1 MAHALPKLIC
11 TPINTSKMCP
21 SDFTTT
27 LSDVLQSDPVKR
39 LLNQPNIIVKKIPL
53 KINSTSVS
61 NDNVLT
67 NKIHNADPNV
77 NRTKQS
83 ELSVIP
89 LQTNQEENTEDKNF
103 LPSKKHGESEIT
115 LVPVTRERK
124 PCGHYEPCENI
135 ICEVIV
141 QQYVDRDG
149 SSPMLA
155 INIEESEIDAP
166 VSKHCENK
174 MCDALSIDHDRCR
187 RAIIRL
193 NRCNQSITCDICG
206 IMLQTQR
213 SRIYHRNCIRKNEYR
228 HNEASSAKILKKR
241 MREREVQI
249 IEASKMKRT
258 NYTDPITGYSLAM
271 ETLKNNKELIIIP
284 KSVPLQQQQPPPSQ
298 LPPPP
303 PSPSPPPL
311 SPPLPPPPPPPPTTT
326 TTITINSMSTKQ
338 STSQI
343 NNVNVFGKLLSNI
356 PIVLPQ
362 QSIVLS
368 KTQSSNENSISN
380 PIQLAVSETL
390 TRSFITTTSTVPLPQ
405 NHYITFTTQANT
417 RPVPINELLLPH
429 SQIVTTPIQPKPL
442 LTPIRVVPITNLITE
457 PSLLHKTQ
465 GIPKFCIMPDDKAPS
480 LTITNSQSTQHLA
493 IVPKVGLS
501 TNSKTASQEKKKIVK
516 KKRRTKVFKCDYCL
530 KHFSTDW
537 YFKIHVAM
545 HRGENQVTCKICKRL
560 FSNRYDMKK
569 HIFNDHESQSISPSI
584 CNQQITE
591 DSQTSNLDIQQEVKK
606 EDKTNGYIIMPTQ
619 EIVKNIKTELRHE
632 V

>member
-1 MAHALPKLIC
+1 MAHASLPKLIC
-11 TPINTSKMCP
+11 TPINTSRMCP

-39 LLNQPNIIVKKIPL
+39 LLNQPNIIVKRIPL
-53 KINSTSVS
+53 KINATSVS

-67 NKIHNADPNV
+67 NKIHNVDSNV

-89 LQTNQEENTEDKNF
+89 LQTNQEENIEDKNF
-103 LPSKKHGESEIT
+103 LPSKKQGKSEIT

-135 ICEVIV
+135 ICDVIV

-166 VSKHCENK
+166 VSRHCENK

-193 NRCNQSITCDICG
+193 NRCNQSIACDICG

-213 SRIYHRNCIRKNEYR
+213 SRIYHKNCIRKNEYR
-228 HNEASSAKILKKR
+228 HNETSSAKILKER
-241 MREREVQI
+241 MREREIQI
-249 IEASKMKRT
+249 IEASKMKR
-258 NYTDPITGYSLAM
+258 NDYTDPITGYSLAM

-298 LPPPP
+298 
-303 PSPSPPPL
+303 
-311 SPPLPPPPPPPPTTT
+311 PPPPPPPPQPPTTT
-326 TTITINSMSTKQ
+326 TTTTTTTATTAITINSMSTKQ

-343 NNVNVFGKLLSNI
+343 NNVNNVFGKLLSSI

-362 QSIVLS
+362 QSIVLG
-368 KTQSSNENSISN
+368 KTQCSNENSISN
-380 PIQLAVSETL
+380 PIQLAVSEAL
-390 TRSFITTTSTVPLPQ
+390 TRSFVTTTSTVPLPQ

-417 RPVPINELLLPH
+417 HPIPINELLLPH

-457 PSLLHKTQ
+457 PSLLHQTQ
-465 GIPKFCIMPDDKAPS
+465 GIPKFCIMPDDTAPS
-480 LTITNSQSTQHLA
+480 LTITNSQSIQHLA
-493 IVPKVGLS
+493 LVPKVELS
-501 TNSKTASQEKKKIVK
+501 TNSKTALRKKKKIVK
-516 KKRRTKVFKCDYCL
+516 KKRKKKVFKCDYCL
-530 KHFSTDW
+530 KNFSTDW
-537 YFKIHVAM
+537 YFKMHVAM
-545 HRGENQVTCKICKRL
+545 HTGENRFTCKICKRL

-569 HIFNDHESQSISPSI
+569 HISNDHKSQSISPSI

-591 DSQTSNLDIQQEVKK
+591 DSQTSNLNIQQEVRK

-619 EIVKNIKTELRHE
+619 DIVKNIKTELRHE

>member
-1 MAHALPKLIC
+1 MAHASLPKLIC
-11 TPINTSKMCP
+11 TPINTSRMCP
-21 SDFTTT
+21 SDFTAT

-39 LLNQPNIIVKKIPL
+39 LLNQPNIIVKRIPS
-53 KINSTSVS
+53 KINATSVS

-67 NKIHNADPNV
+67 NKIHNVDSNV

-89 LQTNQEENTEDKNF
+89 LQTNQEENIEDKNF
-103 LPSKKHGESEIT
+103 LPSKKHGKSEIT

-124 PCGHYEPCENI
+124 PCGHCEPCENI
-135 ICEVIV
+135 TCDVVV

-166 VSKHCENK
+166 VSRHCENK

-193 NRCNQSITCDICG
+193 NRCNQSIACDICG

-213 SRIYHRNCIRKNEYR
+213 SRIYHKNCIRKNEYR
-228 HNEASSAKILKKR
+228 HNETSSAKILKER
-241 MREREVQI
+241 MREREIQI
-249 IEASKMKRT
+249 IEASKMKR
-258 NYTDPITGYSLAM
+258 NDYTDPITGYSLAM

-298 LPPPP
+298 PPP
-303 PSPSPPPL
+303 PS
-311 SPPLPPPPPPPPTTT
+311 PLPPPPPPPPPPLPPPTTT
-326 TTITINSMSTKQ
+326 TTAITINSMSTKQ

-343 NNVNVFGKLLSNI
+343 NNVNNVFGKLLSSI

-362 QSIVLS
+362 QSIILG
-368 KTQSSNENSISN
+368 KTQCSNENSISN
-380 PIQLAVSETL
+380 PIQLAVSEAL
-390 TRSFITTTSTVPLPQ
+390 TRSFITTTSTIPLPQ
-405 NHYITFTTQANT
+405 SHYITFTTQANT
-417 RPVPINELLLPH
+417 HPIPINELLLPH

-457 PSLLHKTQ
+457 PSLLHQTQ
-465 GIPKFCIMPDDKAPS
+465 GIPKFCIMPDDTAPS
-480 LTITNSQSTQHLA
+480 LTITNSQPIQHLA
-493 IVPKVGLS
+493 LVPKVELS
-501 TNSKTASQEKKKIVK
+501 TNSKTASRKKKKIVK
-516 KKRRTKVFKCDYCL
+516 KKRKKKVFKCDYCL
-530 KHFSTDW
+530 KNFSTDW
-537 YFKIHVAM
+537 YFKMHVAM
-545 HRGENQVTCKICKRL
+545 HTGENRFTCKICKQL

-569 HIFNDHESQSISPSI
+569 HISNDHKSESISPSI

-591 DSQTSNLDIQQEVKK
+591 DSQTSNLDIQQEVRK

-619 EIVKNIKTELRHE
+619 DIVKNIKTELRHE